1 MQQYASNC
9 YKLLCL
15 HKHIFGRFV
24 PIPPFVSLFLLISF
38 FLPRGSWVI
47 EKGEGRGVSNIPSVS
62 EIPWLHQLSMQSRFV
77 LWKTPLIVDYCTGPL
92 PDGPSWRTPAYS
104 SCAKPLEN
112 SPLKYR
118 GKNQMKINFIRL
130 YNVEGNLLNDIKRFS
145 IECRTTKT
153 TAITQANHKGYRQ
166 CSEPIRTRSNHM

>member
-1 MQQYASNC
+1 MYVGQWIVIWWRLLALKLNIFLLLTCSNMYQIVVNC
-9 YKLLCL
+9 CACMS
-15 HKHIFGRFV
+15 IFFGRFV

-47 EKGEGRGVSNIPSVS
+47 EKGEGRGVSNIPGVS
-62 EIPWLHQLSMQSRFV
+62 EIPWLHQLSMQSCFV

-118 GKNQMKINFIRL
+118 GKHQMKIKFYLR
-130 YNVEGNLLNDIKRFS
+130 V
-145 IECRTTKT
+145 
-153 TAITQANHKGYRQ
+153 
-166 CSEPIRTRSNHM
+166 